1 MGKIRGSGLAIGM
14 KADELREMLR
24 LADAEYLSKEVVEK
38 LERLERMIE
47 AVTEDWQ
54 RSESL
59 KAEKNIVAEI
69 LERLVF
75 RK

>member
-1 MGKIRGSGLAIGM
+1 MGKIRGTGLAIGM